1 MPFVKDENGNHIF
14 DSEGNKITFNVVY
27 ETNHYQPYTHR
38 ESLHINA
45 NNHVDTENRNIIIKD
60 GVNTN
65 HAVSKGQL
73 DSVNTT
79 IRSEITTLIQ
89 SSIQT
94 ALNKFSS
101 DFRKALIEFRN
112 KQIRGRVGRK
122 SLTIPKTNYTWIK
135 LLDASEFDG
144 VTTLQEIIIQN
155 VYIKRTDRYHHAK
168 SDLVA
173 NSFDQLEFFFK
184 DDFSA
189 YYCYFNN
196 HPSDW
201 DMGAFLEYIKIPK
214 EINVENSDEEVNE

>member
-1 MPFVKDENGNHIF
+1 MPYVEDENGNHII
-14 DSEGNKITFNVVY
+14 DDDGNKIFFSVY
-27 ETNHYQPYTHR
+27 YEVDNTPAYIHR
-38 ESLHINA
+38 EMIHIDDDG
-45 NNHVDTENRNIIIKD
+45 HVNTENRNLVIKD
-60 GVNTN
+60 GVNAD

-73 DSVNTT
+73 DNAKTN
-79 IRSEITTLIQ
+79 INELIQ

-101 DFRKALIEFRN
+101 DLFKFINNRMK
-112 KQIRGRVGRK
+112 GRVGRK
-122 SLTIPKTNYTWIK
+122 LLTIPKTNYTWIK
-135 LLDASEFDG
+135 LLGASEFDG
-144 VTTLQEIIIQN
+144 VTTLQEIII
-155 VYIKRTDRYHHAK
+155 HAK

-201 DMGAFLEYIKIPK
+201 DMDAFLEYIKIPK
-214 EINVENSDEEVNE
+214 EINIEDSDEEVNE

>member
-1 MPFVKDENGNHIF
+1 MPYVEDENGNHII
-14 DSEGNKITFNVVY
+14 DDDGNKIFFSVY
-27 ETNHYQPYTHR
+27 YEVDNTPAYIHR
-38 ESLHINA
+38 EMIHIDDDG
-45 NNHVDTENRNIIIKD
+45 HVNTENRNLVIKD
-60 GVNTN
+60 GVNAD

-73 DSVNTT
+73 DNAKTN
-79 IRSEITTLIQ
+79 INELIQ

-101 DFRKALIEFRN
+101 DLFKFINNRMK
-112 KQIRGRVGRK
+112 GRVGRK

-135 LLDASEFDG
+135 LLGASEFDG

-155 VYIKRTDRYHHAK
+155 IYIKRTGRYHHAK

-201 DMGAFLEYIKIPK
+201 DMDAFLEYIKIPK
-214 EINVENSDEEVNE
+214 EINRRG

>member
-1 MPFVKDENGNHIF
+1 MI
-14 DSEGNKITFNVVY
+14 S
-27 ETNHYQPYTHR
+27 
-38 ESLHINA
+38 
-45 NNHVDTENRNIIIKD
+45 II
-60 GVNTN
+60 
-65 HAVSKGQL
+65 L
-73 DSVNTT
+73 
-79 IRSEITTLIQ
+79 
-89 SSIQT
+89 IQT

-122 SLTIPKTNYTWIK
+122 SLTIPKTNYIWIK

-196 HPSDW
+196 HPSDL
-201 DMGAFLEYIKIPK
+201 DMGVFLEYIKIPK
-214 EINVENSDEEVNE
+214 EINIEDSDEEVNE